1 MMDVIELIT
10 KNLSSSI
17 NKYQNASIAVPGGT
31 SPIKIF
37 NELSKQKLDWSKV
50 QITLVDDRLVDPDND
65 HSNQKL
71 INDYL
76 LKNDAKKSKFFP
88 LNKNLIKDD
97 NFKFPLDICLLGIG
111 NDGHFASLFP
121 NMINNTNMLDPNSK
135 SSIDEVKAN
144 GNPFVP
150 RISMNLPLILS
161 SNLIIL
167 LIKGKLKQEVLR
179 EAYNNKNIPLY
190 YLLKHRINNFHIEL
204 IND

>member
-1 MMDVIELIT
+1 MDVIELIT

-76 LKNDAKKSKFFP
+76 LKNEAKKSKFIP
-88 LNKNLIKDD
+88 LSKNLNKGD
-97 NFKFPLDICLLGIG
+97 NFKFPLDVCLLGIG

-121 NMINNTNMLDPNSK
+121 NMINNTNMLDPKSK

-144 GNPFVP
+144 GNPFIP

-204 IND
+204 LND

>member
-1 MMDVIELIT
+1 MDVIELIT

-76 LKNDAKKSKFFP
+76 LKNEAKKSKFIP
-88 LNKNLIKDD
+88 LNKNLNKG
-97 NFKFPLDICLLGIG
+97 NKFKFPLDVCLLGIG

-121 NMINNTNMLDPNSK
+121 NMINNTNMLDPKSK
-135 SSIDEVKAN
+135 SSIDEVRAN
-144 GNPFVP
+144 GNPFIP

-204 IND
+204 LND

>member
-1 MMDVIELIT
+1 MDVIELIK

-17 NKYQNASIAVPGGT
+17 SKYQNASIAVPGGT

-121 NMINNTNMLDPNSK
+121 NMINNTNMLEPKSK

-144 GNPFVP
+144 GNPFIP

-204 IND
+204 LND

>member
-1 MMDVIELIT
+1 MDVIELIT

-121 NMINNTNMLDPNSK
+121 NMINNTNMLDPKSK
-135 SSIDEVKAN
+135 SSINEVKAN
-144 GNPFVP
+144 GNPFIP

-204 IND
+204 LND

>member
-1 MMDVIELIT
+1 MDVIELIT

-97 NFKFPLDICLLGIG
+97 NFKIPLDVCLLGIG

-121 NMINNTNMLDPNSK
+121 NMINNTNMLDPKSM

-204 IND
+204 LND

>member
-1 MMDVIELIT
+1 MDVIELIT

-76 LKNDAKKSKFFP
+76 LKNEAKKSKFIP
-88 LNKNLIKDD
+88 LNKNLIKGDD
-97 NFKFPLDICLLGIG
+97 FKFPLDVCLLGIG

-121 NMINNTNMLDPNSK
+121 NMINNTNMLDPKSK

-204 IND
+204 LND

>member
-1 MMDVIELIT
+1 MDVIELIT

-76 LKNDAKKSKFFP
+76 LKNAAEKSTFFP

-135 SSIDEVKAN
+135 SSIDKVKAN

-204 IND
+204 LND

>member
-1 MMDVIELIT
+1 MDVIELIT

-121 NMINNTNMLDPNSK
+121 NMINNTNMLEPKSK

-144 GNPFVP
+144 GNPFIP

-204 IND
+204 LND

>member
-1 MMDVIELIT
+1 MDVIELIT

-37 NELSKQKLDWSKV
+37 NKLSKQKLDWSKV

-76 LKNDAKKSKFFP
+76 LKNEAKKSKFIP
-88 LNKNLIKDD
+88 LNKNLNKGDD
-97 NFKFPLDICLLGIG
+97 FKFPLDVCLLGIG

-121 NMINNTNMLDPNSK
+121 NMINNTNMLDPKSK

-204 IND
+204 LND

>member
-1 MMDVIELIT
+1 MDVIELIT

-76 LKNDAKKSKFFP
+76 LKNEAKKSKFIP

-121 NMINNTNMLDPNSK
+121 NMINNTNMLDPKSK

-144 GNPFVP
+144 GNPFIP

-204 IND
+204 LND

>member
-1 MMDVIELIT
+1 MDVIELIT

-17 NKYQNASIAVPGGT
+17 NKFQNASIAVPGGT

-76 LKNDAKKSKFFP
+76 LKNDVKKSKFFP

-121 NMINNTNMLDPNSK
+121 NMINNTNMLDPKSK

-204 IND
+204 LND

>member
-1 MMDVIELIT
+1 MDVIELIT

-76 LKNDAKKSKFFP
+76 LKNEAKKSKFIP
-88 LNKNLIKDD
+88 LNKNLNKGE
-97 NFKFPLDICLLGIG
+97 NFKFPLDVCLLGIG

-121 NMINNTNMLDPNSK
+121 NMINNTNMLDPKSK

-144 GNPFVP
+144 GNPFIP

-204 IND
+204 LND

>member
-1 MMDVIELIT
+1 MDVIELIT

-37 NELSKQKLDWSKV
+37 DELSKQKLDWSKV

-76 LKNDAKKSKFFP
+76 LKNDAKKSKLFP

-121 NMINNTNMLDPNSK
+121 NMINNTNMLDPKSK

-144 GNPFVP
+144 GNPFIP

-204 IND
+204 LND

>member
-1 MMDVIELIT
+1 MDVIELIK

-17 NKYQNASIAVPGGT
+17 SKYQNASIAVPGGT

-76 LKNDAKKSKFFP
+76 LKNEAKKSKFIP
-88 LNKNLIKDD
+88 LNKNLNKGE
-97 NFKFPLDICLLGIG
+97 NFKFPLDVCLLGIG

-121 NMINNTNMLDPNSK
+121 NMINNTNMLDPKSK
-135 SSIDEVKAN
+135 SSIHEVKAN
-144 GNPFVP
+144 GNPFIP

-179 EAYNNKNIPLY
+179 EAYSNKNIPLY

-204 IND
+204 LND

>member
-1 MMDVIELIT
+1 MDVIELIT

-76 LKNDAKKSKFFP
+76 LKNDAKMSKFFP
-88 LNKNLIKDD
+88 LNKNLIKED

-121 NMINNTNMLDPNSK
+121 NMINNTNMLDPKSK

-144 GNPFVP
+144 GNPFIP

-179 EAYNNKNIPLY
+179 EAYNNENIPLY

-204 IND
+204 LND

>member
-1 MMDVIELIT
+1 MDVIELII
-10 KNLSSSI
+10 KNLSLSI
-17 NKYQNASIAVPGGT
+17 DKYESASMAVPGGT

-37 NELSKQKLDWSKV
+37 DELSKQKLDWSKV
-50 QITLVDDRLVDPDND
+50 QITLVDDRLVDTENE

-71 INDYL
+71 IRNHL
-76 LKNDAKKSKFFP
+76 LKNEAQISNFIP
-88 LNKNLIKDD
+88 LNKNLYKDN

-135 SSIDEVKAN
+135 LSIDKVKAN

-204 IND
+204 LND

>member
-1 MMDVIELIT
+1 MDVIELIT

-71 INDYL
+71 INDHL
-76 LKNDAKKSKFFP
+76 LKNDVKKSKFFP

-121 NMINNTNMLDPNSK
+121 NMINNTNMLDPKSK

-204 IND
+204 LND

>member
-1 MMDVIELIT
+1 MDVIELIT

-88 LNKNLIKDD
+88 LNKSLIKND
-97 NFKFPLDICLLGIG
+97 NFKFPLDVCLLGIG

-121 NMINNTNMLDPNSK
+121 NMINNTNMLDPKSK

-204 IND
+204 LND

>member
-1 MMDVIELIT
+1 MDVIELII
-10 KNLSSSI
+10 KNLSLSI
-17 NKYQNASIAVPGGT
+17 DKYESASMAVPGGT

-37 NELSKQKLDWSKV
+37 DELSKQKLDWSKV

-76 LKNDAKKSKFFP
+76 LKNEAKKSKFIP
-88 LNKNLIKDD
+88 LNKNLNKGDD
-97 NFKFPLDICLLGIG
+97 FKFPLDVCLLGIG

-121 NMINNTNMLDPNSK
+121 NMINNTNMLDPKSK

-204 IND
+204 LND

>member
-1 MMDVIELIT
+1 MDVIELIT

-88 LNKNLIKDD
+88 LNKNLINDD
-97 NFKFPLDICLLGIG
+97 NFKFPLDVCLLGIG

-121 NMINNTNMLDPNSK
+121 NMINNTNMLDPKSK

-204 IND
+204 LND

>member
-1 MMDVIELIT
+1 MDVIELIT

-76 LKNDAKKSKFFP
+76 LKNEAKKSKFIP
-88 LNKNLIKDD
+88 LNKNLNKGDD
-97 NFKFPLDICLLGIG
+97 FKFPLDVCLLGIG

-121 NMINNTNMLDPNSK
+121 NMINNTNMLDPKSK
-135 SSIDEVKAN
+135 SSINEVKAN
-144 GNPFVP
+144 GNPFIP

-204 IND
+204 LND

>member
-1 MMDVIELIT
+1 MDVIELIT

-50 QITLVDDRLVDPDND
+50 QITLVDDRLVDPNHN

-71 INDYL
+71 INNYL
-76 LKNDAKKSKFFP
+76 LKNEAKKSKFIP
-88 LNKNLIKDD
+88 LNKNLNKGDD
-97 NFKFPLDICLLGIG
+97 FKFPLDVCLLGIG

-121 NMINNTNMLDPNSK
+121 NMINNTNMLDPKSK

-179 EAYNNKNIPLY
+179 EAYSNKNIPLY

-204 IND
+204 LND

>member
-1 MMDVIELIT
+1 MDVIELIT

-76 LKNDAKKSKFFP
+76 LKNDAKKSKFIP

-121 NMINNTNMLDPNSK
+121 NMINNTNMLDPKSK

-144 GNPFVP
+144 GNPFIP

-204 IND
+204 LND

>member
-1 MMDVIELIT
+1 MDAIELIT
-10 KNLSSSI
+10 KYLSSSI

-88 LNKNLIKDD
+88 LNKSLIKND

-121 NMINNTNMLDPNSK
+121 NMINNTNMLDPKSM

-204 IND
+204 LND

>member
-1 MMDVIELIT
+1 MDVIELIT

-31 SPIKIF
+31 SPINIF
-37 NELSKQKLDWSKV
+37 IELSKQKLDWSKV

-76 LKNDAKKSKFFP
+76 LKNEAKKSKFIP
-88 LNKNLIKDD
+88 LNKNLNKDD

-121 NMINNTNMLDPNSK
+121 NMINNTNMLDPKSK

-144 GNPFVP
+144 GNPFVS

-167 LIKGKLKQEVLR
+167 LIKGKFKQEVLR

-204 IND
+204 LND

>member
-1 MMDVIELIT
+1 MDVIELIK

-17 NKYQNASIAVPGGT
+17 SKYQNASIAVPGGT

-76 LKNDAKKSKFFP
+76 LKNDAKNSKFFP

-121 NMINNTNMLDPNSK
+121 NMINNTNMLDSKSK

-144 GNPFVP
+144 GNPFIP

-204 IND
+204 LND

>member
-1 MMDVIELIT
+1 MFCI
-10 KNLSSSI
+10 NFHLSLLQI
-17 NKYQNASIAVPGGT
+17 PGGT

-76 LKNDAKKSKFFP
+76 LKNEAKKSKFIP
-88 LNKNLIKDD
+88 LNKNLNKGDD
-97 NFKFPLDICLLGIG
+97 FKFPLDVCLLGIG

-121 NMINNTNMLDPNSK
+121 NMINNTNMLDPKSK

-144 GNPFVP
+144 GNPFIP
-150 RISMNLPLILS
+150 RISMNLSLILS

-204 IND
+204 LND

>member
-1 MMDVIELIT
+1 MDVIELIT

-76 LKNDAKKSKFFP
+76 LKNDVKKSKFFP

-97 NFKFPLDICLLGIG
+97 NFKFPLDVCLLGIG

-121 NMINNTNMLDPNSK
+121 NMINNTNMLDPKSK

-144 GNPFVP
+144 GNPFIP
-150 RISMNLPLILS
+150 RISMNLSLILS

-204 IND
+204 LND

>member
-1 MMDVIELIT
+1 MDVIELIT

-121 NMINNTNMLDPNSK
+121 NMINNTNMLDPKSK

-144 GNPFVP
+144 GNPFIP

-179 EAYNNKNIPLY
+179 EAYNNENIPLY

-204 IND
+204 LND

>member
-1 MMDVIELIT
+1 MDVIELIT

-76 LKNDAKKSKFFP
+76 LKNEAKKSKFIP
-88 LNKNLIKDD
+88 LNKNLNKGD
-97 NFKFPLDICLLGIG
+97 NFKFPLDVCLLGIG

-121 NMINNTNMLDPNSK
+121 NMINNTNMLDPKSK
-135 SSIDEVKAN
+135 SSINEVKAN

-204 IND
+204 LND

>member
-1 MMDVIELIT
+1 MDVIELIT
-10 KNLSSSI
+10 KNLSSII
-17 NKYQNASIAVPGGT
+17 NKHQNASIAVPGGT

-37 NELSKQKLDWSKV
+37 NKLSKQKLDWSKV

-135 SSIDEVKAN
+135 LSIDKVKSN

-190 YLLKHRINNFHIEL
+190 YLLKYRINNFHIEL
-204 IND
+204 FND

>member
-1 MMDVIELIT
+1 MDVIELIT

-17 NKYQNASIAVPGGT
+17 NKYQYASIAVPGGT

-76 LKNDAKKSKFFP
+76 LKNEAKKSKFIP
-88 LNKNLIKDD
+88 LNKNLNKGD
-97 NFKFPLDICLLGIG
+97 NFKFPLDVCLLGIG

-121 NMINNTNMLDPNSK
+121 NMINNTNMLDPKSK

-204 IND
+204 LND